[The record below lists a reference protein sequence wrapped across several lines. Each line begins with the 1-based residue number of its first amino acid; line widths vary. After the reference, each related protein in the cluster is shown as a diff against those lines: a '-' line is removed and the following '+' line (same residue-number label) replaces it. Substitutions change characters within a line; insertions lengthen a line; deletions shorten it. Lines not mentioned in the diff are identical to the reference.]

1 MTLKEEYNRLFERV
15 ASRMSDDKLFRAVL
29 EITDRKGYNMNKKNK
44 ICGKRAVI
52 IPLVCAGVVAATSI
66 GAAAV
71 YSRSVS
77 SEYKNALEAHLTYYG
92 NSYTDSEGNRIP
104 GSMLGLDEEVYERLS
119 VSIDQ
124 TFELDDLDLHF
135 TDMITDGRRGIV
147 MYTVTPKGDKWSNID
162 KELLEE
168 DWGLCWL
175 PEGERGIGNTFQ
187 NANYS
192 DGVFTG
198 YIDITGMDASNEPV
212 RINIDNFMCTRSVNM
227 VCNIEESEF
236 ISYEINK
243 TFEIPVSEEYT
254 KFNKTISVAG
264 SPRVDLVD
272 WLEWNLDSLTVSPL
286 GFEAE
291 FSGNTVNRN
300 LIKLFDSNAP
310 IIVCFKDGT
319 TLTVK
324 NGKRTNIP
332 DSLDKLGT
340 VYNFDYPVDVDNI
353 ESIQIADAVVNVS
366 DGSVTRVEIEKAQ
379 KSDFELADD
388 GMLTIYSPD
397 GIRGIYAPDGKYRK
411 LPGDPDRQK

>member
-1 MTLKEEYNRLFERV
+1 MTLKEEYNKLFERV
-15 ASRMSDDKLFRAVL
+15 APRMSDDKLFRAVL

-44 ICGKRAVI
+44 IRGKRAVI
-52 IPLVCAGVVAATSI
+52 IPLVCAGVVAATSV

-77 SEYKNALEAHLTYYG
+77 TEYKNVLEAQLTYYG

-104 GSMLGLDEEVYERLS
+104 KSMLGLDEEVYERLS

-124 TFELDDLDLHF
+124 TFELDDLDLRF

-147 MYTVTPKGDKWSNID
+147 MYTITPKGDKWSNID
-162 KELLEE
+162 KELLKE
-168 DWGLCWL
+168 DWALYWL
-175 PEGERGIGNTFQ
+175 PEGGRSIGNTIQ
-187 NANYS
+187 DANYF

-198 YIDITGMDASNEPV
+198 YIDITNMDVSGEP
-212 RINIDNFMCTRSVNM
+212 IKIDIDHFMCTQSVY
-227 VCNIEESEF
+227 EEGGF
-236 ISYEINK
+236 ITYEINK
-243 TFEIPVSEEYT
+243 TLEIPVSEEYT
-254 KFNKTISVAG
+254 KFNRTVSVAG
-264 SPRVDLVD
+264 NPRVDLVD

-300 LIKLFDSNAP
+300 LMKLFDSNAP
-310 IIVCFKDGT
+310 IVARFKDGT
-319 TLTVK
+319 TLTMK

-340 VYNFDYPVDVDNI
+340 IYNFDYPIDVDSI
-353 ESIQIADAVVNVS
+353 ESVQIADAVVNIS

-388 GMLTIYSPD
+388 GMLTVYSPD
-397 GIRGIYAPDGKYRK
+397 GIRGIYAPNGKYQK

>member
-1 MTLKEEYNRLFERV
+1 MTLKEEYNKLFERV
-15 ASRMSDDKLFRAVL
+15 APRMSDDKLFRAVL

-44 ICGKRAVI
+44 IRGKRAVI
-52 IPLVCAGVVAATSI
+52 IPLVCAGVVAATSV

-71 YSRSVS
+71 YNRNVIE
-77 SEYKNALEAHLTYYG
+77 EYKNALEKNLTYWG

-104 GSMLGLDEEVYERLS
+104 KSMLGLDEAVYERLS
-119 VSIDQ
+119 VPIDQ
-124 TFELDDLDLHF
+124 TLELDDLDLCF

-162 KELLEE
+162 NACLEA
-168 DWGLCWL
+168 DWALYWL

-187 NANYS
+187 DANYS

-198 YIDITGMDASNEPV
+198 YIDITSMDVSDEPV
-212 RINIDNFMCTRSVNM
+212 RINIDNFMCTRSVNT
-227 VCNIEESEF
+227 VCNIEEGEF

-286 GFEAE
+286 SFEAE

-300 LIKLFDSNAP
+300 LIKLFESEAP
-310 IIVCFKDGT
+310 IIVRFKDGT
-319 TLTVK
+319 TLTME
-324 NGKRTNIP
+324 NGVRTNIP

-340 VYNFDYPVDVDNI
+340 VYNFDYPVDVDSI
-353 ESIQIADAVVNVS
+353 ESIQIADAVVNIS

-379 KSDFELADD
+379 KSDFVLADD
-388 GMLTIYSPD
+388 GMLTVYSPD
-397 GIRGIYAPDGKYRK
+397 GIRGIYAPNGKYQTI
-411 LPGDPDRQK
+411 PGDPDRQK